1 MQSHEFVAEVIRTE
15 LTDFHRG
22 IADEIPVSNRNAIEI
37 WIRLRAAIWED
48 GQSYEFTSEIEA
60 GGRAAGR
67 LVGRTII
74 DSNADKVE
82 PANEI
87 ICRFSNLTTYKD
99 T

>member
-1 MQSHEFVAEVIRTE
+1 MRTE

-37 WIRLRAAIWED
+37 WIRLRRAIWED
-48 GQSYEFTSEIEA
+48 GQSYEFTNEIEA
-60 GGRAAGR
+60 GGREAGNK
-67 LVGRTII
+67 VGRAIFQ
-74 DSNADKVE
+74 SNVDKVE

-87 ICRFSNLTTYKD
+87 ICRFSNLQTYKD